1 MNIQTTK
8 RPVANLAVNTTP
20 NAAAQA
26 EDKSAAEGA
35 AAPQESF
42 TPQIQGEDSRFKAGI
57 RKGAAWGGAME
68 KTLGTATG
76 LGIAIGSGLA
86 LSLGGAMV
94 GGLVGGSFGSAVP
107 PIRHFSSWLANLR
120 VPCHSPPAFAISV
133 SESSE
138 SHAGGWG
145 GGHPIPTG

>member
-42 TPQIQGEDSRFKAGI
+42 TPQIQGEDSRFKISWQANMQNICAFLWWAKCLWVRATQRHQAGVEI
-57 RKGAAWGGAME
+57 TPNRSMII
-68 KTLGTATG
+68 GTVE
-76 LGIAIGSGLA
+76 IQI
-86 LSLGGAMV
+86 
-94 GGLVGGSFGSAVP
+94 FK
-107 PIRHFSSWLANLR
+107 R
-120 VPCHSPPAFAISV
+120 VNPS
-133 SESSE
+133 
-138 SHAGGWG
+138 
-145 GGHPIPTG
+145 